1 HGEYLVIGV
10 LDPPPEGE
18 QGYSAFR
25 GGNMGYVPL
34 TASPYWPGAGRGPAQ
49 SFNHVS
55 IGVDAGA
62 DLLQAHRRLADEA
75 RFLWG
80 EEVVVQSPLQEY
92 REMQRSIQQY
102 ALLIGAFASLGL
114 VIAVI
119 NILNLMLA
127 RVLKRTKFIGLSLAL
142 GSSRRMVF
150 GQFVLEALA
159 LGIIGSLLGVLVSF
173 GFGALLGKTLGT
185 VLTETMSGVR
195 LLLGV
200 SIGLAVSLFFGVYP
214 AYLGSRINP
223 GDALRSD

>member
-1 HGEYLVIGV
+1 
-10 LDPPPEGE
+10 
-18 QGYSAFR
+18 
-25 GGNMGYVPL
+25 
-34 TASPYWPGAGRGPAQ
+34 
-49 SFNHVS
+49 
-55 IGVDAGA
+55 
-62 DLLQAHRRLADEA
+62 
-75 RFLWG
+75 
-80 EEVVVQSPLQEY
+80 
-92 REMQRSIQQY
+92 
-102 ALLIGAFASLGL
+102 
-114 VIAVI
+114 
-119 NILNLMLA
+119 
-127 RVLKRTKFIGLSLAL
+127 
-142 GSSRRMVF
+142 MVF